1 MNKQVRALKP
11 CPFCG
16 KKEKINGAAK
26 DPFDEWSKVLI
37 ECETDGCPGWKDAD
51 ECPHDGKFH
60 PNHPACKECEEDALA
75 AMRECEEEFKTII

>member
-16 KKEKINGAAK
+16 EKEKINGAAK

-37 ECETDGCPGWKDAD
+37 ECETDGARGSVSSSWCEAEESWNKRTEEKGG
-51 ECPHDGKFH
+51 ETHEQRHDD
-60 PNHPACKECEEDALA
+60 PR
-75 AMRECEEEFKTII
+75 M